1 MGEQITLEKI
11 WGVLVEVKTNLSN
24 HLTDHA
30 KAETRQFRLICV
42 LLGVIGAFCI
52 AYFVR

>member
-1 MGEQITLEKI
+1 MEEITLEKI
-11 WGVLVEVKTNLSN
+11 WGVLIEVKTNLGN

-42 LLGVIGAFCI
+42 LLGIMGASFI
-52 AYFVR
+52 AYFIK